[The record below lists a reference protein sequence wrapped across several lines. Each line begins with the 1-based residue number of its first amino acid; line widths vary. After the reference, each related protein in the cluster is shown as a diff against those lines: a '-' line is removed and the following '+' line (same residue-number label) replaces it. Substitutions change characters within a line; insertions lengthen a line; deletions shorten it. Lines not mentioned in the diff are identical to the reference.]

1 MQPKKWCHS
10 LNIFLCPFFFNSI
23 VVTGSNSNNNNSN
36 NKNNQ
41 EAIGASDIAILP
53 IWKHY
58 NATILL
64 KYIVNPFGPVHLRN
78 LK

>member
-1 MQPKKWCHS
+1 M
-10 LNIFLCPFFFNSI
+10 
-23 VVTGSNSNNNNSN
+23 VVTGSNSNNNSN

-41 EAIGASDIAILP
+41 QAIGASDIAILP

-64 KYIVNPFGPVHLRN
+64 KYIVNPVRPVHLRN
-78 LK
+78 L